1 MRRTYLADREDKA
14 LRTAQ
19 QVQENVRNELRDQI
33 VRNREL
39 NKKLCSVQANAKE
52 TQAALSSSINSLE
65 SHLKKLNEKYVNQ
78 KRELETYIEQH
89 KNGQNDVTDLRNDLK
104 HS

>member
-14 LRTAQ
+14 LRTAS

-39 NKKLCSVQANAKE
+39 NKKLCSVQANAKD
-52 TQAALSSSINSLE
+52 TKAALTATISSLE
-65 SHLKKLNEKYVNQ
+65 SHLKKLNDKYVSQ
-78 KRELETYIEQH
+78 K
-89 KNGQNDVTDLRNDLK
+89 K
-104 HS
+104 

>member
-1 MRRTYLADREDKA
+1 MADREDKA

-39 NKKLCSVQANAKE
+39 NKKLCSVQAHAKE
-52 TQAALSSSINSLE
+52 TQAALSSTINSLE
-65 SHLKKLNEKYVNQ
+65 SHLKKLNEKYVN
-78 KRELETYIEQH
+78 
-89 KNGQNDVTDLRNDLK
+89 
-104 HS
+104 